1 MEEQSNEALWYVVHT
16 YSGYENKVATD
27 LQTMVENRRL
37 QDLICDIKVPTEMVP
52 EIKDGKE
59 RMVEH
64 KLFPGYVLVK
74 MVMNDDTWYVVRNT
88 RGCTGFVGPASK
100 PVPLTA
106 EEVEKMGVEKAA
118 PLTVDFNVGD
128 TVQITAGPLEGFMGL
143 VEGIDTLHK
152 AHKAFQGAG
161 GDLHGIADVEI
172 DGQRSR
178 LLDAHLLHFLSGQGD
193 RLRGR
198 ADEACA
204 AARIAHDIPGI
215 VVHDHLDQN
224 VAGEQ
229 LVLHH
234 TLLAVLDLGDHLG
247 RDLDVTDQI
256 LQAAVLHHGL

>member
-106 EEVEKMGVEKAA
+106 EEVEKMGV
-118 PLTVDFNVGD
+118 
-128 TVQITAGPLEGFMGL
+128 
-143 VEGIDTLHK
+143 
-152 AHKAFQGAG
+152 
-161 GDLHGIADVEI
+161 
-172 DGQRSR
+172 S
-178 LLDAHLLHFLSGQGD
+178 GD
-193 RLRGR
+193 RLEIFAYKG
-198 ADEACA
+198 EAPAEDSPLFLAPFFNVTGSSVCLGNA
-204 AARIAHDIPGI
+204 SLIPPE
-215 VVHDHLDQN
+215 N
-224 VAGEQ
+224 M
-229 LVLHH
+229 
-234 TLLAVLDLGDHLG
+234 TFSKLLEYWEKRFWLSEFSHLG
-247 RDLDVTDQI
+247 GSRNPT
-256 LQAAVLHHGL
+256 

>member
-106 EEVEKMGVEKAA
+106 EEVEKMGRR
-118 PLTVDFNVGD
+118 
-128 TVQITAGPLEGFMGL
+128 EGGSA
-143 VEGIDTLHK
+143 DRR
-152 AHKAFQGAG
+152 FQ
-161 GDLHGIADVEI
+161 
-172 DGQRSR
+172 RR
-178 LLDAHLLHFLSGQGD
+178 
-193 RLRGR
+193 RYR
-198 ADEACA
+198 ADH
-204 AARIAHDIPGI
+204 RRPPGRLYGPCGG
-215 VVHDHLDQN
+215 H
-224 VAGEQ
+224 
-229 LVLHH
+229 
-234 TLLAVLDLGDHLG
+234 
-247 RDLDVTDQI
+247 RYR
-256 LQAAVLHHGL
+256 